1 MDNNGYNRC
10 CICGRVFYGYG
21 NNAEPFRKGRCCEEC
36 NWIYVVPARIKDVEA
51 KEIKNDE

>member
-1 MDNNGYNRC
+1 MDNGYNRC

-36 NWIYVVPARIKDVEA
+36 NWIYVIPARIKDVEA
-51 KEIKNDE
+51 EEIKDDE